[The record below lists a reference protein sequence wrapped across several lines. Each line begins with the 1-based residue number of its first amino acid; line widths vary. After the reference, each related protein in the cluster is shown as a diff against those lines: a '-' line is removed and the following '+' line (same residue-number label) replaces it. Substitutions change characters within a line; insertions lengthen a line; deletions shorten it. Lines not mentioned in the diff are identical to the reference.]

1 MKRLKKRLAVL
12 IAAVIGLSVLL
23 TGCQSKSASAD
34 QTVNALFDLVMKEN
48 AAPMKDL
55 LGFASEDDVR
65 SSLLAK
71 DYVGS
76 FDTLKGELEGSGVD
90 FTEDQTK
97 AINDALNGLMDKMTC
112 TTEIQSKTN
121 DKATVLLKMNGYSS
135 EALDQV
141 ETDVLED
148 MEANMDPEV
157 LKAIQAG
164 DQEAA
169 EKMMSDVM
177 NQYIIKIGEIEP
189 STETTEITVKCEK
202 QRVNVSGKDKIEWM
216 PSDLDKFVS
225 DIDNASFK

>member
-97 AINDALNGLMDKMTC
+97 AINML
-112 TTEIQSKTN
+112 
-121 DKATVLLKMNGYSS
+121 
-135 EALDQV
+135 
-141 ETDVLED
+141 
-148 MEANMDPEV
+148 
-157 LKAIQAG
+157 
-164 DQEAA
+164 
-169 EKMMSDVM
+169 
-177 NQYIIKIGEIEP
+177 
-189 STETTEITVKCEK
+189 
-202 QRVNVSGKDKIEWM
+202 
-216 PSDLDKFVS
+216 
-225 DIDNASFK
+225 

>member
-1 MKRLKKRLAVL
+1 
-12 IAAVIGLSVLL
+12 
-23 TGCQSKSASAD
+23 
-34 QTVNALFDLVMKEN
+34 
-48 AAPMKDL
+48 
-55 LGFASEDDVR
+55 
-65 SSLLAK
+65 
-71 DYVGS
+71 
-76 FDTLKGELEGSGVD
+76 
-90 FTEDQTK
+90 
-97 AINDALNGLMDKMTC
+97 MDKMTC

-121 DKATVLLKMNGYSS
+121 DKTTVLLKMNGYSS